1 MCASFSYFCN
11 LIKTISPM
19 KQVYRSIFTLFI
31 FSILSQNLSAQY
43 GTQFE
48 NRGFEQWTSRGVNA
62 ESEPVH

>member
-1 MCASFSYFCN
+1 
-11 LIKTISPM
+11 M